1 MNSML
6 KGNCKTKDHLLVVL
20 SSYYL
25 SRTRMLSD
33 GNANFV
39 TITSLYRY
47 RMVVYE
53 NVWSIVSKTAKTQT
67 VIVNS

>member
-1 MNSML
+1 
-6 KGNCKTKDHLLVVL
+6 
-20 SSYYL
+20 
-25 SRTRMLSD
+25 MLSD

-47 RMVVYE
+47 RMAVYE

-67 VIVNS
+67 AIVNSQHKSLQLDLY